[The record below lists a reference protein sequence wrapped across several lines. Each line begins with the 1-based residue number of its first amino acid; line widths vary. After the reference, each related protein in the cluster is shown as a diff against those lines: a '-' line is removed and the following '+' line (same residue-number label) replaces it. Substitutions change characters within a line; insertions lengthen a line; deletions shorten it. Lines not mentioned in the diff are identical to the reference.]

1 MLRTNT
7 GDSSQLSREASSSH
21 LAGLGL
27 NGNSS
32 VPQSAS
38 ASMAPSIDIEAID
51 DRMERDSYGS
61 PHRTVNE
68 LVSHS
73 TMAAGPS
80 VQLVER
86 MSAAVR
92 RLESEKAAS
101 KEEHARLLAQR
112 DEAREEVVG
121 LMREVESV
129 RKTSEKM
136 VSLEK
141 EMVEM
146 RTRYEA
152 SLEMLGEK
160 SEEVEEL
167 KDDLEE
173 VRKIYKQVLMGTGSN
188 AGAAKG

>member
-1 MLRTNT
+1 
-7 GDSSQLSREASSSH
+7 
-21 LAGLGL
+21 
-27 NGNSS
+27 
-32 VPQSAS
+32 
-38 ASMAPSIDIEAID
+38 MAPSIDIDAID

-112 DEAREEVVG
+112 DEARQEVVG
-121 LMREVESV
+121 LMREVDSV
-129 RKTSEKM
+129 KKSSERLAS
-136 VSLEK
+136 VEK
-141 EMVEM
+141 ELEELK
-146 RTRYEA
+146 TRYEA

-160 SEEVEEL
+160 SEEVRNF
-167 KDDLEE
+167 D
-173 VRKIYKQVLMGTGSN
+173 
-188 AGAAKG
+188 

>member
-1 MLRTNT
+1 
-7 GDSSQLSREASSSH
+7 
-21 LAGLGL
+21 
-27 NGNSS
+27 
-32 VPQSAS
+32 
-38 ASMAPSIDIEAID
+38 MAPSIDIDAID
-51 DRMERDSYGS
+51 DRMDRDSYGS
-61 PHRTVNE
+61 PHRTVHE

-121 LMREVESV
+121 LMREIDGVKKSNE
-129 RKTSEKM
+129 RLG
-136 VSLEK
+136 SLEK
-141 EMVEM
+141 ELKELK
-146 RTRYEA
+146 TRYEA

-167 KDDLEE
+167 RDDLEE
-173 VRKIYKQVLMGTGSN
+173 VRKIYKQVLMGTGGGS
-188 AGAAKG
+188 GGSSKS